1 MVLEAGALLSHPG
14 GGGAEGRGTLVRLIK
29 PRGASLLSIW
39 QAGPPQRGVHRQPF
53 GPNPAP
59 DEVNTFTPWT
69 WRDFL
74 SSQQM
79 SRSDRTRTRAAD
91 RTKYCP
97 HAEPSARQQPCPST
111 SSMAP
116 SNAPHEMPRDAG
128 TTGPRSEST
137 CRGFTTKHTCR
148 GVCAD
153 GPSSKQ
159 GRDDLMHLTIRL
171 LSHQVTRESLTLR
184 SRSHRWATTV
194 F

>member
-1 MVLEAGALLSHPG
+1 M
-14 GGGAEGRGTLVRLIK
+14 RLIK

-74 SSQQM
+74 NSQQM
-79 SRSDRTRTRAAD
+79 ARSDRTRTRAAD
-91 RTKYCP
+91 RTKHCP

-116 SNAPHEMPRDAG
+116 SNAPHEMLELQGLGLKARAVALRQNTLAEASVQMVPAANRGG
-128 TTGPRSEST
+128 TISCT
-137 CRGFTTKHTCR
+137 
-148 GVCAD
+148 
-153 GPSSKQ
+153 
-159 GRDDLMHLTIRL
+159 
-171 LSHQVTRESLTLR
+171 
-184 SRSHRWATTV
+184 
-194 F
+194 